1 MKFKILTLFIVCL
14 IATNAT
20 AQIDRSTMPKPGPA
34 PKINLGE
41 PDQFSLS
48 NGLEV
53 LVVENN
59 KLPRVSVRLM
69 IDNKPY
75 TADKPG
81 TASLVSSLLGTG
93 TKNISKDEFNEEI
106 DFLGASV
113 GFGSESAYA
122 SSLSKFFP
130 RVMELMAE
138 GALNPVFSQEEFESE
153 KAKLIEGLK
162 SNEKN
167 VEAIGSRVS
176 SALAY
181 GKNHP
186 YGQFTTP
193 ESVESITLADVKNM
207 YRNYFSPKNAYMVVV
222 GDISKKE
229 VKKLVKEHFKN
240 WKEETPPSESLPAVR
255 DAQYTQINFVD
266 MPNAVQSQIIVQNTV
281 DLKMSDADYFPVI
294 VANQILG
301 GSFGSYLNM
310 NLRED
315 KGYTYGARSSIGS
328 SRYAAR
334 FRASAGVRNAVTDS
348 SVVEFVKEIK
358 RIRTEDVDKDKLE
371 DVKKKFAGSFV
382 MQLENPST
390 VANYALNIKTK
401 KLPEDFYETFLEK
414 INAVTVADIKRVA
427 NKYLKVDN
435 LRIIVT
441 GKGSEVVENLEKV
454 TVDGKRVPVLYYDK
468 KANKIDKPE
477 FTKPIP
483 EGVDAASVYQNYIKA
498 IGGKDKAE
506 NVNTVYLK
514 GDATVPGAT
523 FQYQEKRTKSGKSSV
538 ELKMGGNTVQKM
550 IFDGEKGYQVAQGQR
565 MDYTEEQNMANKK
578 IAGAVRELNVA
589 DGVELVA
596 IESIDGQDAYAV
608 KINETTKE
616 FYSVETGLKIQTATT
631 VEQMGQTA
639 TTTIDYSDYKEV
651 KGIKFPFKLTQKV
664 GPMEIEI
671 NIEEVKVNEGVSD
684 KDFE

>member
-41 PDQFSLS
+41 PDRFSLN

-75 TADKPG
+75 TSDKPG
-81 TASLVSSLLGTG
+81 TSSLVSSLLGTG

-106 DFLGASV
+106 DFLGARVS
-113 GFGSESAYA
+113 FGSESAYA

-138 GALNPVFSQEEFESE
+138 GALYPVFSQEEFDAE

-167 VEAIGSRVS
+167 VQAIGSRVA

-186 YGQFTTP
+186 FGQFATP
-193 ESVESITLADVKNM
+193 ESVEAVSLADVRNM
-207 YRNYFSPKNAYMVVV
+207 YRNYFTPKNAYMVIV
-222 GDISKKE
+222 GDITKKE
-229 VKKLVKEHFKN
+229 AKKLVKKN
-240 WKEETPPSESLPAVR
+240 FNDWKQATPPSESLPAVR

-266 MPNAVQSQIIVQNTV
+266 MPNAVQSQIIVENTV
-281 DLKMSDADYFPVI
+281 DLQMSDADYFPVI

-315 KGYTYGARSSIGS
+315 KGYTYGARSSIGN

-334 FRASAGVRNAVTDS
+334 FNASAGVRNAVTDS
-348 SVVEFVKEIK
+348 AVVEFVKEIK
-358 RIRTEDVDKDKLE
+358 RIRTEDVDSEKLE

-382 MQLENPST
+382 MRLENPST
-390 VANYALNIKTK
+390 VANYALNIKIND
-401 KLPEDFYETFLEK
+401 LPEDFYENYLEK

-435 LRIIVT
+435 LRIVVT

-454 TVDGKRVPVLYYDK
+454 TVDGKRIPVLYFDK
-468 KANKIDKPE
+468 EANKVDKPE
-477 FTKPIP
+477 FSKPLP
-483 EGVDAASVYQNYIKA
+483 DGVDASSVYADYIKA
-498 IGGKDKAE
+498 IGGKNKAE
-506 NVNTVYLK
+506 EVNTVFIK
-514 GDATVPGAT
+514 GNAAVQGMAL
-523 FQYQEKRTKSGKSSV
+523 QYEEKRTKSGKSSV
-538 ELKMGGNTVQKM
+538 ELKMGGNTMQKM
-550 IFDGEKGYQVAQGQR
+550 IFDGEKGYQAAQGQR
-565 MDYTEEQNMANKK
+565 MDYTEEQNTANKK

-589 DGVELVA
+589 DGVELVG
-596 IESIDGQDAYAV
+596 IENINGEDAYAV

-651 KGIKFPFKLTQKV
+651 NGVKFPFKLTQKV

>member
-41 PDQFSLS
+41 PDRFSLS

-59 KLPRVSVRLM
+59 KLPRVSVSLM

-75 TADKPG
+75 TSDKPG

-106 DFLGASV
+106 DFLGARVS
-113 GFGSESAYA
+113 FGSESAYA

-138 GALNPVFSQEEFESE
+138 GALYPVFSQEEFDTE

-167 VEAIGSRVS
+167 VQAIGSRVA

-186 YGQFTTP
+186 FGQFATP
-193 ESVESITLADVKNM
+193 ESIEAVSLADIRNM
-207 YRNYFSPKNAYMVVV
+207 YRNYFTPKNAYMVIV
-222 GDISKKE
+222 GDITKKE
-229 VKKLVKEHFKN
+229 AKKLVKKN
-240 WKEETPPSESLPAVR
+240 FNDWKEATPPSESLPQVR
-255 DAQYTQINFVD
+255 DAQYTQINFVN
-266 MPNAVQSQIIVQNTV
+266 MPNAVQSQIIVENTV
-281 DLKMSDADYFPVI
+281 DLQMSDADYFPVI

-315 KGYTYGARSSIGS
+315 KGYTYGARSSIGN

-334 FRASAGVRNAVTDS
+334 FNASAGVRNAVTDS
-348 SVVEFVKEIK
+348 AVVEFVKEIK
-358 RIRTEDVDKDKLE
+358 RIRTEDVDSEKLE
-371 DVKKKFAGSFV
+371 DVKKKFAGNFV
-382 MQLENPST
+382 MQLERPST
-390 VANYALNIKTK
+390 VANYALNIKIND
-401 KLPEDFYETFLEK
+401 LPEDFYENYLEK

-435 LRIIVT
+435 LRIVVT
-441 GKGSEVVENLEKV
+441 GKGSEVVNNLEKV
-454 TVDGKRVPVLYYDK
+454 TVDGKRIPVLYFDK
-468 KANKIDKPE
+468 EANKVDKPE
-477 FTKPIP
+477 FSKPLP
-483 EGVDAASVYQNYIKA
+483 EGVDASSVYGDYIEA
-498 IGGKDKAE
+498 IGGKNKAE
-506 NVNTVYLK
+506 EVNTIFIK
-514 GDATVPGAT
+514 GNAAVQGMAL
-523 FQYQEKRTKSGKSSV
+523 QYEEKRTKSGKSSV
-538 ELKMGGNTVQKM
+538 ELKMGGNTMQKM
-550 IFDGEKGYQVAQGQR
+550 IFDGEKGYQAAQGQR
-565 MDYTEEQNMANKK
+565 MDYTEEQNKANKK

-589 DGVELVA
+589 DGVELVG
-596 IESIDGQDAYAV
+596 IENINGEDAYAV

-671 NIEEVKVNEGVSD
+671 NIEEVKVNEGVTD

>member
-1 MKFKILTLFIVCL
+1 
-14 IATNAT
+14 
-20 AQIDRSTMPKPGPA
+20 
-34 PKINLGE
+34 
-41 PDQFSLS
+41 
-48 NGLEV
+48 
-53 LVVENN
+53 
-59 KLPRVSVRLM
+59 M

-75 TADKPG
+75 TSDKPG

-106 DFLGASV
+106 DFLGARVS
-113 GFGSESAYA
+113 FGSESAYA

-138 GALNPVFSQEEFESE
+138 GALYPVFSQEEFDTE

-167 VEAIGSRVS
+167 VQAIGSRVA

-186 YGQFTTP
+186 FGQFATP
-193 ESVESITLADVKNM
+193 ESIEAVSLADIRNM
-207 YRNYFSPKNAYMVVV
+207 YRNYFTPKNAYMVIV
-222 GDISKKE
+222 GDITKKE
-229 VKKLVKEHFKN
+229 AKKLVKKN
-240 WKEETPPSESLPAVR
+240 FNDWKEATPPSESLPQVR
-255 DAQYTQINFVD
+255 DAQYTQINFVN
-266 MPNAVQSQIIVQNTV
+266 MPNAVQSQIIVENTV
-281 DLKMSDADYFPVI
+281 DLQMSDADYFPVI

-315 KGYTYGARSSIGS
+315 KGYTYGARSSIGN

-334 FRASAGVRNAVTDS
+334 FNASAGVRNAVTDS
-348 SVVEFVKEIK
+348 AVVEFVKEIK
-358 RIRTEDVDKDKLE
+358 RIRTEDVDSEKLE
-371 DVKKKFAGSFV
+371 DVKKKFAGNFV
-382 MQLENPST
+382 MQLERPST
-390 VANYALNIKTK
+390 VANYALNIKIND
-401 KLPEDFYETFLEK
+401 LPEDFYENYLEK

-435 LRIIVT
+435 LRIVVT

-454 TVDGKRVPVLYYDK
+454 TVDGKRIPVLYFDK
-468 KANKIDKPE
+468 EANKVDKPE
-477 FTKPIP
+477 FSKPLP
-483 EGVDAASVYQNYIKA
+483 DGVDASSVYADYIKA
-498 IGGKDKAE
+498 IGGKNKAE
-506 NVNTVYLK
+506 EVNTVFIK
-514 GDATVPGAT
+514 GNAAVQGMAL
-523 FQYQEKRTKSGKSSV
+523 QYEEKRTKSGKSSV
-538 ELKMGGNTVQKM
+538 ELKMGGNTMQKM
-550 IFDGEKGYQVAQGQR
+550 IFDGEKGYQAAQGQR
-565 MDYTEEQNMANKK
+565 MDYTEEQNTANKK

-589 DGVELVA
+589 DGVELVG
-596 IESIDGQDAYAV
+596 IENINGEDAYAV

-651 KGIKFPFKLTQKV
+651 NGVKFPFKLTQKV

-671 NIEEVKVNEGVSD
+671 NIEEVKVNEGVTD

>member
-41 PDQFSLS
+41 PDRFSLS

-59 KLPRVSVRLM
+59 KLPRVSVSLM

-75 TADKPG
+75 TSDKPG

-106 DFLGASV
+106 DFLGARVS
-113 GFGSESAYA
+113 FGSESAYA

-138 GALNPVFSQEEFESE
+138 GALYPVFSQEEFDTE

-167 VEAIGSRVS
+167 VQAIGSRVA

-186 YGQFTTP
+186 FGQFATP
-193 ESVESITLADVKNM
+193 ESIEAVSLADIRNM
-207 YRNYFSPKNAYMVVV
+207 YRNYFTPKNAYMVIV
-222 GDISKKE
+222 GDITKKE
-229 VKKLVKEHFKN
+229 AKKLVKKN
-240 WKEETPPSESLPAVR
+240 FNDWKEATPPSESLPQVR
-255 DAQYTQINFVD
+255 DAQYTQINFVN
-266 MPNAVQSQIIVQNTV
+266 MPNAVQSQIIVENTV
-281 DLKMSDADYFPVI
+281 DLQMSDADYFPVI

-315 KGYTYGARSSIGS
+315 KGYTYGARSSIGN

-334 FRASAGVRNAVTDS
+334 FNASAGVRNAVTDS
-348 SVVEFVKEIK
+348 AVVEFVKEIK
-358 RIRTEDVDKDKLE
+358 RIRTEDVDSEKLE
-371 DVKKKFAGSFV
+371 DVKKKFAGNFV
-382 MQLENPST
+382 MQLERPST
-390 VANYALNIKTK
+390 VANYALNIKIND
-401 KLPEDFYETFLEK
+401 LPEDFYENYLEK

-435 LRIIVT
+435 LRIVVT

-454 TVDGKRVPVLYYDK
+454 TVDGKRIPVLYFDK
-468 KANKIDKPE
+468 EANKVDKPE
-477 FTKPIP
+477 FSKPLP
-483 EGVDAASVYQNYIKA
+483 DGVDASSVYADYIKA
-498 IGGKDKAE
+498 IGGKNKAE
-506 NVNTVYLK
+506 EVNTVFIK
-514 GDATVPGAT
+514 GNAAVQGMAL
-523 FQYQEKRTKSGKSSV
+523 QYEEKRTKSGKSSV
-538 ELKMGGNTVQKM
+538 ELKMGGNTMQKM
-550 IFDGEKGYQVAQGQR
+550 IFDGEKGYQAAQGQR
-565 MDYTEEQNMANKK
+565 MDYTEEQNTANKK

-589 DGVELVA
+589 DGVELVG
-596 IESIDGQDAYAV
+596 IENINGEDAYAV

-651 KGIKFPFKLTQKV
+651 NGVKFPFKLTQKV

-671 NIEEVKVNEGVSD
+671 NIEEVKVNEGVTD